1 MGVIKDQDLYVCDNC
16 GKQDAVSNKVLPM
29 GWHIITLSSSVITSK
44 ERKIEDSK
52 TTYYCGKVC
61 HDNVFVKLK
70 TFDEAKLQEPS
81 AYRGGRK
88 A

>member
-1 MGVIKDQDLYVCDNC
+1 MGVSKQKDIYVCDCC
-16 GKQDAVSNKVLPM
+16 GMEERVDHKILPM

-44 ERKIEDSK
+44 ERKTEDSK

-81 AYRGGRK
+81 EYQGGRK
-88 A
+88 V